1 MTMAPVSATIY
12 KQLKKPAMNYL
23 ALGNDIYFFRDGALH
38 CRHDGVT
45 EQLNWQDL
53 TDNEIEFYANLG
65 YYLEQ
70 IENLTKEYAQEVFAK

>member
-1 MTMAPVSATIY
+1 MVTLSAIIH

-23 ALGNDIYFFRDGALH
+23 ALGNDVYFFRDGALH

-45 EQLNWQDL
+45 ERLNWQDL
-53 TDNEIEFYANLG
+53 NENEIEYYANLA

-70 IENLTKEYAQEVFAK
+70 IENLTKEYTQEVFAK